1 MSNLRRQLNNK
12 GFTLIELI
20 VASSVSVIV
29 LLTLVTFVSIALR
42 EFQTVSAGT
51 TLRNEAQIAQNQ
63 VGKLIIE
70 AVSIKKEESTA
81 DYDAYTVDNGREKL
95 NLVYDTENRRLL
107 IDNADSEG
115 QTIEKIIANPEK
127 TLLAAHVSEFSL
139 SPQEINCSDEDAE
152 VEAKIVISIDKESVS
167 TTQKYTLRNRIW

>member
-1 MSNLRRQLNNK
+1 MSNLQGQLNNK

-42 EFQTVSAGT
+42 EFQTVSVGT

-81 DYDAYTVDNGREKL
+81 AYDVYAVDNGREEL
-95 NLVYDTENRRLL
+95 SLVYDIENRRLL

-115 QTIEKIIANPEK
+115 QTIEKIVASPEK
-127 TLLAAHVSEFSL
+127 TLLASHVSEFSL
-139 SPQEINCSDEDAE
+139 LPEEINCNEEEAA
-152 VEAKIVISIDKESVS
+152 VEAKIVINIDRQSVE
-167 TTQKYTLRNRIW
+167 TTQKYTLRNGMW